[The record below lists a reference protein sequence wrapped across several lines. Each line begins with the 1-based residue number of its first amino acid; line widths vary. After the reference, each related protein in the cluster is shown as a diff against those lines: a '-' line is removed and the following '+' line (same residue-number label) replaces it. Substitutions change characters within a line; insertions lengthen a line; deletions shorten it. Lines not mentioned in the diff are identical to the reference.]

1 MKQLRRLQR
10 CAPLNRNVQHQEQA
24 RVLFSAGLGVA
35 EGLVFVE
42 SKFWKCL
49 IREEEW
55 RN

>member
-1 MKQLRRLQR
+1 MKHLSRLQR

-24 RVLFSAGLGVA
+24 KVLFSAGFGVA
-35 EGLVFVE
+35 ESLIFVD

-55 RN
+55 MN